1 MNGSQWTW
9 NVLESLG
16 VDTIFGIPG
25 GAILPLVDA
34 MVEKGQ
40 ALSFIVTRHEAAA
53 VHAADGYAR
62 AGGKPGVVLVTSGP
76 GGTNVLTGLSTAMA
90 DSVPM
95 VVLIGQVAVS
105 LIGTDAFQEADLYT
119 MTMSVVKHSWRITD
133 PNAIAETLEEAWHV
147 ASHGRPG
154 PVVVEFPK
162 NVQLA
167 EVTEMRHW
175 SGPPQETT
183 KIRPLDWSRV
193 RSLMRFSKRP
203 LVYLGGGVTASD
215 SAALVRQLAEKM
227 DAPVVS
233 TLMGLGVMPHQHPL
247 FLGMLGMHG
256 TWTANHAVQDADLII
271 ALGARFDDRV
281 TGRVDQFAPKAKII
295 HVEVDAAEI
304 GKIIHSDVGLNGDLR
319 DVLPKLVRIA
329 PKAQHPVWNQI
340 LKDWRIKHPLRYQ
353 PGEEWLSAPEA
364 LEAIAKHLN
373 PQDVVVTEVGQHQM
387 WAALYIPRSLPRR
400 FITSG
405 GLGTMG
411 YGFPAAMGAKIARPN
426 DRVCLIAGDGS
437 IQMNLQEFATLAQ
450 YRIPIWV
457 IIFNNSGHG
466 MVRQWQDLFHGERRH
481 GELLENP
488 DFVKLA
494 AAFQIPGFS
503 VNTASALDEALATM
517 KTVNGPV
524 VLEVLVPQDDHVY
537 PMVPSGQALSMVIE
551 E

>member
-1 MNGSQWTW
+1 MNGSQWAW
-9 NVLESLG
+9 KALESLN

-34 MVEKGQ
+34 MAEEGK

-95 VVLIGQVAVS
+95 VVLIGQVPIS
-105 LIGTDAFQEADLYT
+105 LIGTDAFQEADLFT
-119 MTMSVVKHSWRITD
+119 MTMSVVKHSWRVTEA
-133 PNAIAETLEEAWHV
+133 NAVAEILEEAMYF

-162 NVQLA
+162 DVQLA
-167 EVTEMRHW
+167 EVTAIRHW
-175 SGPPQETT
+175 QPPEDVPASV
-183 KIRPLDWSRV
+183 RPLDWSRA
-193 RSLMRFSKRP
+193 RSLMRFAKRP
-203 LVYLGGGVTASD
+203 VIYLGGGVTASNT
-215 SAALVRQLAEKM
+215 AELARHLAEKV
-227 DAPVVS
+227 DTPVVS
-233 TLMGLGVMPHQHPL
+233 TLMGLGVMPHEHPL

-256 TWTANHAVQDADLII
+256 TWTANHAIQDADLIL

-304 GKIIHSDVGLNGDLR
+304 DKIVHSDLPIHGDLR
-319 DVLPKLVRIA
+319 EVLPKLLKIA
-329 PKAQHPVWNQI
+329 PKVRHPAWKKV
-340 LKDWRIKHPLRYQ
+340 LSGWRREHPLRY
-353 PGEEWLSAPEA
+353 PLTPSWLSAPQA
-364 LEAIAKHLN
+364 LEIIADHLSAD
-373 PQDVVVTEVGQHQM
+373 DVVVTEVGQHQM

-400 FITSG
+400 FVTSG

-411 YGFPAAMGAKIARPN
+411 YGFPAAMGAKLARPHS
-426 DRVCLIAGDGS
+426 RVCLIAGDGS

-450 YRIPIWV
+450 YRMAVWV

-503 VNTASALDEALATM
+503 VNTAEALNEALATM
-517 KTVNGPV
+517 KAIDGPV

-537 PMVPSGQALSMVIE
+537 PMVPSGQPLSMVIE